1 VGIAGFALE
10 EQERTLRD
18 ILSIAV
24 QPVTIV
30 MPIVGIL
37 LVSSEWSQRT
47 SLLTFTLVPDRSRVL
62 VAKLL
67 AGIVLALIALQLSLA
82 AAAVGTAAVDGDC
95 SLSAA
100 LVGQVALYVVLPM
113 FIGVGFGAML
123 LSSAPAIVLYFVL
136 PTAWSALGSLKPLH
150 GPARWLDQART
161 MEPMLEHAMSGTE
174 WARLAT
180 TLAVWMLVPL
190 LVGLWRVTR
199 SDVR

>member
-1 VGIAGFALE
+1 MSIRGSPRRSRSPARAGSRRRPSRAASGDRLRRAGFWLLLATVALTALVVGIAGFALE

-82 AAAVGTAAVDGDC
+82 AAAVGTAAVDDDW
-95 SLSAA
+95 SL
-100 LVGQVALYVVLPM
+100 
-113 FIGVGFGAML
+113 
-123 LSSAPAIVLYFVL
+123 
-136 PTAWSALGSLKPLH
+136 
-150 GPARWLDQART
+150 
-161 MEPMLEHAMSGTE
+161 
-174 WARLAT
+174 
-180 TLAVWMLVPL
+180 
-190 LVGLWRVTR
+190 
-199 SDVR
+199 